1 MQQFEIDET
10 LVEMKKAKKENNKKN
25 KIHLIIT
32 FISLIFILVTFII
45 IYIRNLKLL
54 HKEKEKNKDLKEIV
68 DDLIKEKN
76 DIKNIIYEL
85 IKWKRENEK
94 RKKEENEDDFIDYDI
109 DSILLNN
116 NEIQLISKKLIK
128 KEKEKDKV
136 IYNLIYRA
144 SKDGKNANSYHNKC
158 NEKINT
164 LTVVQT
170 VKGNKFGGYT
180 ETRIQE
186 SNKGYKDPKSFIF
199 SLDKMKIYENLNKEG
214 KVIRHYRGYGPFF
227 VGGFVVFDSN
237 FYNTR
242 NNYVYDK
249 SSSSNFFS
257 REDEDFELNNGEE
270 FFAIRE
276 VEVFEIFYE

>member
-10 LVEMKKAKKENNKKN
+10 LIEKKKAKKENNKK
-25 KIHLIIT
+25 KKAYLIII
-32 FISLIFILVTFII
+32 FISFICILVTFII
-45 IYIRNLKLL
+45 IYIRNLQLL
-54 HKEKEKNKDLKEIV
+54 YKEKEKNKDLKEKV

-76 DIKNIIYEL
+76 ETKNIIDEL

-94 RKKEENEDDFIDYDI
+94 RKEKENEDDFIDYDI
-109 DSILLNN
+109 DSILLNSK
-116 NEIQLISKKLIK
+116 EIQLISKRLIK
-128 KEKEKDKV
+128 EEKNKV

-144 SKDGKNANSYHNKC
+144 SRDGKNANSYHKKC

-180 ETRIQE
+180 ETQIQE
-186 SNKGYKDPKSFIF
+186 SNKGYKDPNSFIF

-214 KVIRHYRGYGPFF
+214 NVIRHYSGYGPFF
-227 VGGFVVFDSN
+227 VGGFVVFDNN
-237 FYNTR
+237 FYNSR

-270 FFAIRE
+270 FFVVRE
-276 VEVFEIFYE
+276 VEVFEIFFE